1 MSESLPVKRWKG
13 VCSYDGTDFEGWQS
27 QPRGNTIQDIL
38 ESRLHSIFKYP
49 VRIQGS
55 ARTDSGV
62 HARQQVFHFDAA
74 WGHPPDALFR
84 ALYSAIP
91 EGILLKSLK
100 PVNPSFHA
108 LHSATGKRYIYR
120 IHEGQAEPFDSR
132 YCWSIG
138 WRTLNID
145 NMRRATEPLIGTHD
159 FTAFS
164 AAGGSPGDNPVK
176 EVRKIEIKQRGSNIK
191 ITVEGSGFLYKMVR
205 RITGML
211 YNVGLNRLDPNQVK
225 TLLEN
230 RKRELIIHTAPAKG
244 LCLERVF
251 YK

>member
-1 MSESLPVKRWKG
+1 MIDPTLVRRWKG
-13 VCSYDGTDFEGWQS
+13 VCAYDGTDFEGWQS

-38 ESRLHSIFKYP
+38 EARLKVIFKKA

-62 HARQQVFHFDAA
+62 HAKRQVFHFDAT
-74 WGHPPDALFR
+74 WTHPPRSLYKAL
-84 ALYSAIP
+84 LSNLP
-91 EGILLKSLK
+91 EGILLKSLR
-100 PVNPSFHA
+100 PVSKSFHA

-120 IHEGQAEPFDSR
+120 IYEGEADPMEAR

-138 WRTLNID
+138 WRTLD
-145 NMRRATEPLIGTHD
+145 VEKMQKATEPLIGTHD

-164 AAGGSPGDNPVK
+164 AAGGNPGDNPLK
-176 EVRKIEIKQRGSNIK
+176 EVRRIQVSKIGSKIK

-211 YNVGLNRLDPNQVK
+211 YNVGLNKLEPSQVK
-225 TLLEN
+225 SLLEN

-251 YK
+251 Y